1 MLSEKKQFKNCKPL
15 GVHQVNM
22 YEGGQDL
29 EENTRRKVA
38 GTMLS

>member
-15 GVHQVNM
+15 GVHHVDM
-22 YEGGQDL
+22 YEDGKDL
-29 EENTRRKVA
+29 EENTHRKEA